1 VTWIGRKKQLKSS
14 EVVKMKRY
22 MIWSS
27 ALLVL
32 VVIAAGI
39 AVARAAGPGPRGWW
53 GRGWGFRGPLG
64 YVSRELNL
72 NDAQK
77 SQIKTLWQAERPAVA
92 MLVRDL
98 ASESKE
104 MDSATTQGSLDES
117 KAQAIAAR
125 QGETIA
131 KLLVEKE
138 RFKSKVYSTV
148 LNPDQRA
155 KAEELQKKW
164 ESRLDHVADRLATPP
179 AEQ

>member
-1 VTWIGRKKQLKSS
+1 
-14 EVVKMKRY
+14 
-22 MIWSS
+22 
-27 ALLVL
+27 
-32 VVIAAGI
+32 
-39 AVARAAGPGPRGWW
+39 
-53 GRGWGFRGPLG
+53 
-64 YVSRELNL
+64 L